1 MTEQGTTP
9 HAMGYG
15 TYLKAWVVLLFL
27 TILMVMIANPA
38 FLIAGMTVKALIIA
52 LYFMHLRH
60 ERRDF
65 TLYMLLGLFLTSLL
79 LFGLII
85 PDGRA
90 M

>member
-15 TYLKAWVVLLFL
+15 TYLKAWV
-27 TILMVMIANPA
+27 
-38 FLIAGMTVKALIIA
+38 
-52 LYFMHLRH
+52 
-60 ERRDF
+60 
-65 TLYMLLGLFLTSLL
+65 YMLLGLFLTSLL